1 MDDASFR
8 GDCDRCA
15 GLCCA
20 TLSFERGPL
29 FALDKPAGEA
39 CPHLGPDCRCTI
51 HADRA
56 ARGFA
61 GCIAYDCLGAGQ
73 LTTALFRGLDWR
85 DSAATR
91 RQMLRAFAVLRDI
104 QQLRLVLRRLGRADL
119 LLSLEPPGGWTLA
132 TLLAE
137 APASLATIRKIL
149 ARLPAERRTTS

>member
-15 GLCCA
+15 GLCCVA
-20 TLSFERGPL
+20 LSFERGPL

-39 CPHLGPDCRCTI
+39 CLHLGPDCRCTV
-51 HADRA
+51 HTDRA

-61 GCIAYDCLGAGQ
+61 GCVGYDCLGAGQ

-91 RQMLRAFAVLRDI
+91 RQMLRAFAILRDL
-104 QQLRLVLRRLGRADL
+104 QQLRLALRRLGRADL
-119 LLSLEPPGGWTLA
+119 LPPLEPPEGWTLPA
-132 TLLAE
+132 LLVE
-137 APASLATIRKIL
+137 APSALATIRKIL
-149 ARLPAERRTTS
+149 ARIPAERRTAS